1 MCLNKY
7 VTYSSYTMVIAT
19 VDTTARGMCLAL
31 ALFELLAVLLFW
43 GLWLFYHTK

>member
-1 MCLNKY
+1 
-7 VTYSSYTMVIAT
+7 MVIAT